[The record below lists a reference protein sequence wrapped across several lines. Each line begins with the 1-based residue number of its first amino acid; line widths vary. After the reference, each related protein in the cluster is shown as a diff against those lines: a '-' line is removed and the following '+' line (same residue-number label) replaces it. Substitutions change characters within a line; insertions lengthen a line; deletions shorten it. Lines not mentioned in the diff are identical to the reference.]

1 MQAGSGKRGGTS
13 GSYSLCFWERLK
25 LAPRAEM
32 RPTIERPPQAL
43 IGCVYE
49 FPVMLLL
56 RFLHEYE
63 CGYID
68 FGLHPASQM
77 VPPRI

>member
-1 MQAGSGKRGGTS
+1 MLLREAETSPKGRNAAYYGTS
-13 GSYSLCFWERLK
+13 TTSPHS
-25 LAPRAEM
+25 
-32 RPTIERPPQAL
+32 
-43 IGCVYE
+43 CVYE

-77 VPPRI
+77 PPPAFEPLSLRQRVALSER